1 MLRNRLVFLPLGT
14 YGDTSTSTSPP
25 RRREP
30 FNGVATSLYER
41 ATRLLEA
48 NPMLRLAEEVLVAQS
63 ITTWN
68 NAGDYD
74 DRMQDRCIHD
84 VADRALHIEAT
95 QRPNGG
101 LQQ

>member
-1 MLRNRLVFLPLGT
+1 MV
-14 YGDTSTSTSPP
+14 
-25 RRREP
+25 
-30 FNGVATSLYER
+30 NGIANPLYER